1 MGRRRGLA
9 ISKITCGISA
19 HHYGTSAMNGN
30 KKYACGHRAVI
41 GFRAAVYLALTPIVG
56 LPHAVADEVISAPQQ
71 QPALPPVKS
80 SKPFYYPE
88 KAKRIGLEGTVLI
101 EFNIDA
107 KGKPT
112 NLSVLRADDPMLA
125 SATRELFAGT
135 RFDVANDWA
144 KSANYSWRYRIGI
157 VFCIPPSGQVDTF
170 AESTYPPMIISTNR
184 IPGSPVRNPVSPGA
198 TGQCAKSR

>member
-1 MGRRRGLA
+1 
-9 ISKITCGISA
+9 
-19 HHYGTSAMNGN
+19 MNG
-30 KKYACGHRAVI
+30 KRKYTYGHRAVLRF
-41 GFRAAVYLALTPIVG
+41 GAAVVFALTSIVS
-56 LPHAVADEVISAPQQ
+56 LPHASADEAIIGSQQ

-80 SKPFYYPE
+80 SKPFYYPD
-88 KAKRIGLEGTVLI
+88 KAKRIGLEGTVLV

-112 NLSVLRADDPMLA
+112 NLSVLRSDDPLFA
-125 SATRELFAGT
+125 SAARELFAGT
-135 RFDVANDWA
+135 RYDVPSDWPT
-144 KSANYSWRYRIGI
+144 SANYSWRFRVGI

-184 IPGSPVRNPVSPGA
+184 IPGSPVRNPVSSGA